1 MWQFQPMATYN
12 HTSCYATYNSLAGLW
27 YLIALSFPYIP
38 TCIQLLGQNQIG
50 CIFHVTTIQK
60 MEKMIPL
67 KLYDISGYIFF
78 LFNSLNWNYD
88 CINLSVRICISSP
101 LFIIAW
107 GIKMCAY
114 KLIEWIL
121 RWIPYS
127 VRKKKNTLW
136 HNVALWNV
144 WNLTQLETNNPLEY
158 VWCYVLVIFS
168 SSTKVPYYSCIKR

>member
-1 MWQFQPMATYN
+1 MLTNF
-12 HTSCYATYNSLAGLW
+12 
-27 YLIALSFPYIP
+27 
-38 TCIQLLGQNQIG
+38 
-50 CIFHVTTIQK
+50 
-60 MEKMIPL
+60 
-67 KLYDISGYIFF
+67 
-78 LFNSLNWNYD
+78 NYD
-88 CINLSVRICISSP
+88 CIILSIPICISSP
-101 LFIIAW
+101 LFLIARR
-107 GIKMCAY
+107 IKMCAY

-168 SSTKVPYYSCIKR
+168 SSTKLPYYSCYQKVVVMFCSIQWPKKMILGINIHEIDLNTSFDLTGPKLK